1 MRVDHF
7 SKDGNWRGA
16 FQTLASGR
24 LYGWGQNWHL
34 MFNSHEFN
42 PKRSQKKHCHFP
54 NEIADK
60 QYQGVVDVQSG
71 FVGPLFS
78 LQSHPKIGKELISL
92 KFRGWSVSLLT
103 LSGAVVISGSL
114 DGATAWAGY
123 KPRTL
128 NFSNADERITQISSG
143 RCHLLALSDSGQI
156 WSARGSGPTSQP
168 ALIQFMTPMGAVEN
182 PICTKVIA
190 GWSASGALIQNHG
203 LFLWFDQATH
213 SQSRPISPYH
223 ENAVP
228 PVREVDIKR
237 IPYFVDIFGD
247 VMDKDR
253 VVDFAIGEHLVI
265 LVTSSGKVFALDIE
279 NQQEEIVP
287 MQLVNIVA
295 PEGSSKIDRVEG
307 KFREFAVFNSDGLV
321 HLLKDENI
329 KAQFALLT
337 PQPYS
342 AIPEIR
348 TSTVSP
354 HSVEELKNYHIVDIS
369 FGDWH
374 VLALTDTGKV
384 LTWGRDSGSCG
395 ALGHGDQEAAEKIG
409 VRYEYRDGI
418 LEKPTPVKFGE
429 GEFYAYKVSAA
440 GWRSCALVAEV
451 NGQSALTA
459 GGLIPKGERMEVGKG
474 KGKEE
479 QAEGYRQN
487 GVSPPMERGHQGGIA
502 GVPSDARGGSV
513 SLSEVA
519 MANQPN
525 ATSFF
530 GLSPSNHLFAPQLN
544 GAHIGGSGGNGQER
558 NGNTGD
564 E

>member
-34 MFNSHEFN
+34 MFNSHEFS

-54 NEIADK
+54 NEITDK

-78 LQSHPKIGKELISL
+78 LQNHPKIGKELISL

-128 NFSNADERITQISSG
+128 NFPNPDERITQISSG

-168 ALIQFMTPMGAVEN
+168 ALIQFMTPIEN
-182 PICTKVIA
+182 PICTKVVA

-228 PVREVDIKR
+228 PVREVDVKR

-265 LVTSSGKVFALDIE
+265 LVTSSGKVFALDIR

-329 KAQFALLT
+329 KAQFALLI

-451 NGQSALTA
+451 YGQSALTA
-459 GGLIPKGERMEVGKG
+459 GGLIPKEERMEVGKGKG

-487 GVSPPMERGHQGGIA
+487 GVSPPTERGHRGGIA
-502 GVPSDARGGSV
+502 GVPSDARGGNV

-519 MANQPN
+519 MANRPN

-530 GLSPSNHLFAPQLN
+530 GLSPSNQLLAPQLN
-544 GAHIGGSGGNGQER
+544 GAHIGGSGGNSQER